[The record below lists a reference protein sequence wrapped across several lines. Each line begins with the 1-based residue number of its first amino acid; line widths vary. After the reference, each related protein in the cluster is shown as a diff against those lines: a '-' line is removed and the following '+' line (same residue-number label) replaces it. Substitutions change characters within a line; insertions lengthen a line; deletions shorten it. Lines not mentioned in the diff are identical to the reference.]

1 MTKVI
6 SSPRVH
12 TKLQIFL
19 VVLIACSPFSYAASS
34 ITPINVQA
42 ALIKNFTH
50 LIKWPNSH
58 DRSHS
63 STFNICIYKSRSLVQ
78 QFQDIFSGKVIKGKA
93 ANIVNIESS
102 DLSECDLAYI
112 TASTNGLIE
121 PLLESAQALG
131 VLTIS
136 SNSGYGEQGI
146 HINFFERGE
155 NLAFELNKETLDD
168 AGFQVSPQLFR
179 YAKIVK

>member
-1 MTKVI
+1 MVSDNRHII
-6 SSPRVH
+6 STRLRVLLA
-12 TKLQIFL
+12 T
-19 VVLIACSPFSYAASS
+19 LIICSPFSFAKLA

-50 LIKWPNSH
+50 LIKWP
-58 DRSHS
+58 DRHQWDSS
-63 STFNICIYKSRSLVQ
+63 STFNICIYKSRSLVK
-78 QFQDIFSGKVIKGKA
+78 QFEDIFSGKVIKGKGA
-93 ANIVNIESS
+93 TIINIDSS
-102 DLSECDLAYI
+102 DLSDCDLVYVA
-112 TASTNGLIE
+112 ASSNNLTT

-136 SNSGYGEQGI
+136 SNSGFGEQGV

-155 NLAFELNKETLDD
+155 NVAFELNKKSLDK
-168 AGFQVSPQLFR
+168 AGFEVSTQLFR